1 MRNAREEFI
10 KNVMSKGTVK
20 CAGISCCG
28 TLILLEPDYS
38 EDDFQTFLAALDLEY
53 DSGYGS
59 QELFGIV
66 WMTDGTWFTRGEY
79 DGAEW
84 WEYHKCPEIPADWT
98 DDRALAGI
106 TGDYYYDDEEGEED
120 DEYAE

>member
-1 MRNAREEFI
+1 MRNARREFI
-10 KNVMSKGTVK
+10 EKVMSEGTVK
-20 CAGISCCG
+20 CAVIRCRG
-28 TLILLEPDYS
+28 TQVSLEPDYS
-38 EDDFQTFLAALDLEY
+38 KDDFQTFLAALDLEY
-53 DSGYGS
+53 DNGYGG

-98 DDRALAGI
+98 DDRALAGV
-106 TGDYYYDDEEGEED
+106 TGDYYYNDDDEDGEED
-120 DEYAE
+120 VE